1 MEDYLAIIGII
12 IIILFAVFMYI
23 YQWHKDGKNFS
34 ILERVINLTRL
45 KKERSYDVPNF
56 MSQLM
61 FIIPT
66 DVKVTSITVG
76 DDNQIKLTVE
86 SPKYAQLGYFVSRL
100 KLAGIIKNVDMEVT
114 EMSSDIKII
123 VKGELPW

>member
-1 MEDYLAIIGII
+1 
-12 IIILFAVFMYI
+12 
-23 YQWHKDGKNFS
+23 
-34 ILERVINLTRL
+34 
-45 KKERSYDVPNF
+45 
-56 MSQLM
+56 M

-76 DDNQIKLTVE
+76 DNNAIKLTAE

-123 VKGELPW
+123 VKGELP